1 MTINTY
7 DDEKTYKH
15 GEFCEHNGVT
25 YRASCGGSS
34 VVGIAPDD
42 NSIGVFW
49 IVDEDTT
56 DSGVVRGLNP
66 QHIDWDYTLYSCY
79 TSVRLTL
86 YWFSQENI

>member
-49 IVDEDTT
+49 DCRRRYYCFR
-56 DSGVVRGLNP
+56 SGS
-66 QHIDWDYTLYSCY
+66 WT
-79 TSVRLTL
+79 
-86 YWFSQENI
+86 